1 MLGLSS
7 GIYGR
12 AVLARRRLIEARPSS
27 RLRLQAPVIS
37 IGNLSVGG
45 SGKTPFTAWL
55 AARLAASGH
64 RPSILSRGY
73 RRTTP
78 TEGVVIV
85 SDGTQVRADL
95 ASAGDEPLMLA
106 RMVPG
111 AAVLVCGDRY
121 RAGRVAEAEL
131 GCTVHLLDDG
141 FQHLRLDRD
150 VDLVLL
156 DGSDLDDRPLP
167 AGRLRE
173 PLAALRSADAILW
186 TGEPV
191 RAPDIAARTGVST
204 VFPMRRVAGPIEG
217 NDGVPGA
224 GDPVLALA
232 ALARPQLFFEGLEK
246 TGLDVRARLAF
257 RDHHPYAPG
266 DVERIR
272 EAAAA
277 CGSDW
282 VITTEKDLVRL
293 LPLGAMPFRLAW
305 RALEV
310 SPDEPG
316 VFCDWLVARVG
327 GPSARVSSRRGAT
340 VA

>member
-27 RLRLQAPVIS
+27 RLRLGAPVVS

-55 AARLAASGH
+55 AARLAKAGH

-73 RRTTP
+73 RRTAP
-78 TEGVVIV
+78 SEEVVIV
-85 SDGTQVRADL
+85 SDGTRVRADL

-106 RMVPG
+106 LAVPA
-111 AAVLVCGDRY
+111 AAVVVCADRH
-121 RAGRVAEAEL
+121 RAGRAAEADL

-141 FQHLRLDRD
+141 FQHLRLERD

-186 TGEPV
+186 TGEPA
-191 RAPDIAARTGVST
+191 RAADVAARTGVGT
-204 VFPMRRVAGPIEG
+204 VFPMRRVAGPLEG
-217 NDGVPGA
+217 DAGVPGT
-224 GDPVLALA
+224 GEPVLALA
-232 ALARPQLFFEGLEK
+232 AVARPSRFFEALEE
-246 TGLDVRARLAF
+246 TAVDVRARLAF
-257 RDHHPYAPG
+257 RDHHPYTAE

-272 EAAAA
+272 TAARD
-277 CGSDW
+277 CGASW
-282 VITTEKDLVRL
+282 VVTTEKDLVRL
-293 LPLGAMPFRLAW
+293 RPLGALPFRLAW
-305 RALEV
+305 RRLEV
-310 SPDEPG
+310 SPREPDA
-316 VFCDWLVARVG
+316 FWTWLEARLAAARRG
-327 GPSARVSSRRGAT
+327 ASSARGAT